1 MRIVYI
7 LAGAGGMYCGAC
19 NRDADLVNGIVKK
32 GYDIELVPL
41 YTPLRHDNEQPLQT
55 SRIFYGGIITFLEQR
70 LKIFRHTPAFFD
82 YIFDNPTLLKILG
95 KFTIATQPQ
104 KLGAMTVSVLAGKDG
119 NQKKELQKLIEYL
132 KTVKPDVINITNSML
147 SGIAV
152 SLKQAL
158 DVPVLCTFQGEEAFI
173 DSLSEP
179 HRTEA
184 KKLLEA
190 NAKSIDH
197 FIVPHNRYV
206 DEIIS
211 FLNITRDKMTVVL
224 PGVDDQRF
232 AFQNSFSD
240 EKKIGYLSRIAPEKG
255 LDTLLEAFTILHQK
269 NPNITLHIAGQIYV
283 KSFWEKMQKYIEKN
297 NLSEHVVYH
306 GELTLQQKQLFL
318 QQCNVF
324 CVPSKFNESRG
335 LAILEAVATGVPV
348 VVPSKGIYPQIIE
361 DTHHGIVADPATPD
375 NFASC
380 IEQVLQNEAKY
391 RGENRDVF
399 LQKYGLTRMVDEI
412 ILLYKSLAGQSSD
425 NA

>member
-32 GYDIELVPL
+32 GLDIELIPL

-82 YIFDNPTLLKILG
+82 YLFDNPTLLKILG

-132 KTVKPDVINITNSML
+132 QTVKPDVINITNSML

-152 SLKQAL
+152 SLKEAL
-158 DVPVLCTFQGEEAFI
+158 NIPIVCTFQGEEAFI

-179 HRTEA
+179 HRTQA
-184 KKLLEA
+184 KNLLES
-190 NAKSIDH
+190 NAQSIDH

-211 FLNITRDKMTVVL
+211 YLKISRDKMSVIL
-224 PGVDDQRF
+224 PGVDHQRF
-232 AFQNSFSD
+232 VFQDSCDQSG
-240 EKKIGYLSRIAPEKG
+240 KIGYLSRIAPEKG
-255 LDTLLEAFTILHQK
+255 LDTLLEAFSILHKK
-269 NPNITLHIAGQIYV
+269 NNDLTLHIAGQIYV
-283 KSFWEKMQKYIEKN
+283 KSFWEKMQKYIKKN
-297 NLSEHVVYH
+297 KLTEHVIYH
-306 GELTLQQKQLFL
+306 GELTLKQKQQFL

-335 LAILEAVATGVPV
+335 LAILEAVATGTPV
-348 VVPSKGIYPQIIE
+348 VVPPMGIYPQIVE
-361 DTHHGIVADPATPD
+361 DTQHGIIADPATPE

-380 IEQVLQNEAKY
+380 INDALQNEAKY
-391 RGENRDVF
+391 RGENRDIF

-412 ILLYKSLAGQSSD
+412 ILLYEGLVSKKT
-425 NA
+425 